1 MSTIDRNRIAP
12 FALIMTFALL
22 LSAPSLT
29 SSQQATDENGS
40 ASAAIA
46 ATTAPTKVNAP
57 EVQLNQS
64 SAEEERTAIV
74 AAQTV
79 EKDKITSF
87 FVRAS
92 ESKRIQLSMLVAY
105 RDELAHAVQDLIG
118 EKVTP
123 LVFSVSTLPNR
134 KVYFD
139 PALLFFEQNG
149 HVWQPQVSGSGLDVL
164 PLEDGAAFGGTLVN
178 GELHQGV
185 ILLPDWF
192 NASEPIMLRYEDF
205 HYLARFVSANE

>member
-1 MSTIDRNRIAP
+1 
-12 FALIMTFALL
+12 
-22 LSAPSLT
+22 
-29 SSQQATDENGS
+29 
-40 ASAAIA
+40 
-46 ATTAPTKVNAP
+46 
-57 EVQLNQS
+57 
-64 SAEEERTAIV
+64 
-74 AAQTV
+74 
-79 EKDKITSF
+79 
-87 FVRAS
+87 
-92 ESKRIQLSMLVAY
+92 
-105 RDELAHAVQDLIG
+105 
-118 EKVTP
+118 
-123 LVFSVSTLPNR
+123 
-134 KVYFD
+134 VYFD